1 MYSKKK
7 ILAICLAAIMAAPS
21 ASFAKSSKSLTIEKD
36 KKIEQKKQID
46 SKINEQKA
54 NISNTESEKKSVT
67 DEIASLDAKIQEKS
81 DKISSLEKEINKLNQ
96 DIAENQKKLEE
107 AQANLEANT
116 KSLRSRLREMYKRG
130 NVNYIEVLLNSKDIE
145 ELLRNNEIIS
155 SIAKA
160 DRELIEYIKTQID
173 TIKKTEE
180 RLKIDREKV
189 TVTKA
194 AVESERQ
201 GYQDAVNAKNE
212 YMKVLEKNIDA
223 YKIEFEKAQ
232 SDWENLDLEILKLQ
246 KEIEV
251 QKKREEEAKKRAEM
265 ASANR
270 TNRVNSNISVASRPR
285 DGQAYTWPLPGHYSI
300 SSPFG
305 YRQHPILGYSK
316 FHSGID
322 LPAPSGTPIVAAK
335 SGTVILSRLMS
346 GYGNVVMIDHGDTV
360 TVYAH
365 CSALNKSVGDSVS
378 AGDVVAFVGST
389 GLSTGPHLH
398 FEVRVNGSPVN
409 PLGYV

>member
-1 MYSKKK
+1 MYSKRK

-36 KKIEQKKQID
+36 KKIEQRKQVN
-46 SKINEQKA
+46 SKIKEQKT

-81 DKISSLEKEINKLNQ
+81 NKIASLEKEINKLNQ
-96 DIAENQKKLEE
+96 DIAANQKKLEE

-180 RLKIDREKV
+180 RLKVDREKV

-194 AVESERQ
+194 EVESERQ

-232 SDWENLDLEILKLQ
+232 SDWQNLDLEILKLQ

-251 QKKREEEAKKRAEM
+251 QKKREEEAKKRAER

-285 DGQAYTWPLPGHYSI
+285 DGQAYTWPVPGHYSI

-305 YRQHPILGYSK
+305 YRTHPILGYSK
-316 FHSGID
+316 FHSGVDI
-322 LPAPSGTPIVAAK
+322 PAPSGTPIVAAK

-346 GYGNVVMIDHGDTV
+346 GYGNVIMIDHGDTV

>member
-1 MYSKKK
+1 MYSKRK

-36 KKIEQKKQID
+36 KKIEQRKQVN
-46 SKINEQKA
+46 SKIKEQKA

-81 DKISSLEKEINKLNQ
+81 NKISSLEKEINKLNQ
-96 DIAENQKKLEE
+96 DIAANQKKLEE

-180 RLKIDREKV
+180 KLKVDREKV
-189 TVTKA
+189 SVTKA

-232 SDWENLDLEILKLQ
+232 SDWQNLDLEILKLQ

-251 QKKREEEAKKRAEM
+251 QKKREEEAKKRAER

-285 DGQAYTWPLPGHYSI
+285 DGQAYTWPVPGHYSI

-305 YRQHPILGYSK
+305 YRTHPILGYSK
-316 FHSGID
+316 FHSGVDI
-322 LPAPSGTPIVAAK
+322 PAPSGTPIVAAK

>member
-1 MYSKKK
+1 MYSKRK

-36 KKIEQKKQID
+36 KKIEQRKQVN
-46 SKINEQKA
+46 SKIKEQKA

-67 DEIASLDAKIQEKS
+67 DEIAGLDAKIQEKS
-81 DKISSLEKEINKLNQ
+81 NKIASLEKEINKLNQ
-96 DIAENQKKLEE
+96 DIAANQKKLEE

-180 RLKIDREKV
+180 KLKIDREKV
-189 TVTKA
+189 SVTKA

-201 GYQDAVNAKNE
+201 SYQDAVNAKNE

-251 QKKREEEAKKRAEM
+251 QKKREEEAKKRAER

-285 DGQAYTWPLPGHYSI
+285 DGQAYTWPVPGHYSI

-305 YRQHPILGYSK
+305 YRTHPILGYSK
-316 FHSGID
+316 FHSGVDI
-322 LPAPSGTPIVAAK
+322 PAPSGTPIVAAK

-346 GYGNVVMIDHGDTV
+346 GYGNVIMIDHGDTV

-409 PLGYV
+409 PLGYI

>member
-1 MYSKKK
+1 MYSKRK

-36 KKIEQKKQID
+36 KKIEQRKQVN
-46 SKINEQKA
+46 SKIKEQKT

-81 DKISSLEKEINKLNQ
+81 NKIASLEKEINKLNQ
-96 DIAENQKKLEE
+96 DIAANQKKLEE

-180 RLKIDREKV
+180 KLKIDREKV

-232 SDWENLDLEILKLQ
+232 SDWQNLDLEILKLQ

-251 QKKREEEAKKRAEM
+251 QKKREEEAKKRAER

-285 DGQAYTWPLPGHYSI
+285 DGQAYTWPVPGHYSI

-305 YRQHPILGYSK
+305 YRTHPILGYSK
-316 FHSGID
+316 FHSGVDI
-322 LPAPSGTPIVAAK
+322 PAPSGTPIVAAK

-346 GYGNVVMIDHGDTV
+346 GYGNVIMIDHGDTV

>member
-7 ILAICLAAIMAAPS
+7 ILAIYLAAIMAAPS
-21 ASFAKSSKSLTIEKD
+21 ASFAKSSKTLTIEKN
-36 KKIEQKKQID
+36 KKIQQKKQIN
-46 SKINEQKA
+46 SKMKEQKT
-54 NISNTESEKKSVT
+54 NISNTETEKKSVS
-67 DEIASLDAKIQEKS
+67 DEIETLDAKILEKS
-81 DKISSLEKEINKLNQ
+81 NKIQSLEKEINKLNQ
-96 DIAENQKKLEE
+96 DIAENQRKLQE
-107 AQANLEANT
+107 AQTNLEANT

-130 NVNYIEVLLNSKDIE
+130 NITYIEVLLNSKDIE
-145 ELLRNNEIIS
+145 ELLRNNAIIS
-155 SIAKA
+155 SIARA

-180 RLKIDREKV
+180 KLKIDRERLSV
-189 TVTKA
+189 SKA

-232 SDWENLDLEILKLQ
+232 SDWQNLDLEILKLQ

-251 QKKREEEAKKRAEM
+251 QKKKEEEAKARAQR

-285 DGQAYTWPLPGHYSI
+285 DGQAYTWPVPGHYSI

-305 YRQHPILGYSK
+305 YRTHPILGYSK

-322 LPAPSGTPIVAAK
+322 IPAPSGTPIVAAK

-346 GYGNVVMIDHGDTV
+346 GYGNVIMIDHGDTV

-378 AGDVVAFVGST
+378 AGDVVAFIGTT

>member
-180 RLKIDREKV
+180 RLKVDREKV

>member
-21 ASFAKSSKSLTIEKD
+21 ASFAKSSKTLTIEKN
-36 KKIEQKKQID
+36 KKIEQKKQIN
-46 SKINEQKA
+46 SKMKEQKT
-54 NISNTESEKKSVT
+54 NISNTETEKKSIS
-67 DEIASLDAKIQEKS
+67 DEIETLDAKILEKS
-81 DKISSLEKEINKLNQ
+81 NKIQSLEKEINKLNQ
-96 DIAENQKKLEE
+96 DIAENQKKLQE
-107 AQANLEANT
+107 AQSNLEANT

-130 NVNYIEVLLNSKDIE
+130 NITYIEVLLNSKDIE

-155 SIAKA
+155 SIARA

-180 RLKIDREKV
+180 KLKIDRERLSV
-189 TVTKA
+189 SKA

-223 YKIEFEKAQ
+223 YKLEFEKAQ
-232 SDWENLDLEILKLQ
+232 SDWQNLDLEILKLQ

-251 QKKREEEAKKRAEM
+251 QKKKEEEAKARAQR
-265 ASANR
+265 ASA
-270 TNRVNSNISVASRPR
+270 NRVNSNISVASRPR
-285 DGQAYTWPLPGHYSI
+285 DGQAYTWPVPGHYSI

-305 YRQHPILGYSK
+305 YRVHPILGYSK

-322 LPAPSGTPIVAAK
+322 IPAPSGTPIVAAK

-346 GYGNVVMIDHGDTV
+346 GYGNVIMIDHGDTV

-365 CSALNKSVGDSVS
+365 CSALNKTVGDSVS
-378 AGDVVAFVGST
+378 AGDVIAFVGST
-389 GLSTGPHLH
+389 GLSTGAHLH

>member
-1 MYSKKK
+1 MYSKRK
-7 ILAICLAAIMAAPS
+7 IFAICLAAIMAAPS

-46 SKINEQKA
+46 SKMNEQKA

-81 DKISSLEKEINKLNQ
+81 NKIASLEKEINKLNQ
-96 DIAENQKKLEE
+96 DIAANQKKLEE

-180 RLKIDREKV
+180 RLKVDREKV
-189 TVTKA
+189 SVTKA

-201 GYQDAVNAKNE
+201 SYQEAVNAKNE

-232 SDWENLDLEILKLQ
+232 SDWQNLDLEILKLQ

-251 QKKREEEAKKRAEM
+251 QKKREEEAKKRAER

-285 DGQAYTWPLPGHYSI
+285 DGQAYTWPVPGHYSI

-322 LPAPSGTPIVAAK
+322 IPAPSGTPIVAAK

-346 GYGNVVMIDHGDTV
+346 GYGNVIMIDHGDTV

>member
-1 MYSKKK
+1 MYSNRK

-36 KKIEQKKQID
+36 KKIEQRKQVN
-46 SKINEQKA
+46 SKIKEQKA

-81 DKISSLEKEINKLNQ
+81 NKIASLEKEINKLNQ
-96 DIAENQKKLEE
+96 DIAANQKKLEE

-180 RLKIDREKV
+180 KLKVDREKV

-201 GYQDAVNAKNE
+201 GYQDAANAKNE

-251 QKKREEEAKKRAEM
+251 QKKREEEAKKRAER

-322 LPAPSGTPIVAAK
+322 IPAPSGTPIVAAK

-346 GYGNVVMIDHGDTV
+346 GYGNVIMIDHGDTV

>member
-1 MYSKKK
+1 
-7 ILAICLAAIMAAPS
+7 MAAPS

-36 KKIEQKKQID
+36 KKIEQRKQVN
-46 SKINEQKA
+46 SKIKEQKA

-81 DKISSLEKEINKLNQ
+81 NKIASLEKEINKLNQ
-96 DIAENQKKLEE
+96 DIAANQKKLEE

-180 RLKIDREKV
+180 KLKIDREKV
-189 TVTKA
+189 SVTKA

-201 GYQDAVNAKNE
+201 SYQDAVNAKNE

-270 TNRVNSNISVASRPR
+270 ANRVNSNISVASRPR

-346 GYGNVVMIDHGDTV
+346 GYGNVIMIDHGDTV

>member
-21 ASFAKSSKSLTIEKD
+21 ASFAKSSKSLTIEKN
-36 KKIEQKKQID
+36 KKIEQKKQIN
-46 SKINEQKA
+46 SKIKEQKT
-54 NISNTESEKKSVT
+54 NISNTETEKKSVS
-67 DEIASLDAKIQEKS
+67 DEIESLDAKIQEKS
-81 DKISSLEKEINKLNQ
+81 NKIQSLEKEINKLNQ
-96 DIAENQKKLEE
+96 DIAENQKKLQE

-130 NVNYIEVLLNSKDIE
+130 NITYIEVLLNSKDIE

-155 SIAKA
+155 SIARA

-180 RLKIDREKV
+180 KLKIDREKLSV
-189 TVTKA
+189 SKS

-232 SDWENLDLEILKLQ
+232 SDWQNLDLEILKLQ

-251 QKKREEEAKKRAEM
+251 QKKKEEEAKARAQR
-265 ASANR
+265 ASA
-270 TNRVNSNISVASRPR
+270 NRVNSNISVASRPR

-305 YRQHPILGYSK
+305 YRFHPILGYSRL
-316 FHSGID
+316 HSGID
-322 LPAPSGTPIVAAK
+322 IPAPSGTPIVAAK

-346 GYGNVVMIDHGDTV
+346 GYGNVIMIDHGDTI

-365 CSALNKSVGDSVS
+365 CSALNKSVGDSVA

>member
-81 DKISSLEKEINKLNQ
+81 NKISSLEKEINKLNQ

-107 AQANLEANT
+107 AQVNLEANT

-180 RLKIDREKV
+180 RLKVDREKV

-365 CSALNKSVGDSVS
+365 CSALNKFVGDSVS

>member
-96 DIAENQKKLEE
+96 DIAANQKKLEE
-107 AQANLEANT
+107 AQVNLEANT

-180 RLKIDREKV
+180 RLKVDREKV
-189 TVTKA
+189 SVTKA

-201 GYQDAVNAKNE
+201 SYQDAVNAKNE

-270 TNRVNSNISVASRPR
+270 ANRVNSNISVASRPR